1 MVEYWREKCLLQQK
15 GGPSPMQTHNGK
27 LARASSRSA
36 AHPAGTQPAEEGIAS
51 SGIAFQLWRL
61 YQHAWLVCL
70 IFPLAS
76 LVRNPLPVWHL
87 ALGGVALVGFAASYT
102 WLMWPHPASQGAR
115 LRARSPIS
123 YLLFVALSVLVLV
136 FSVMDG
142 PAWLWLLIGTSAIA
156 GLLLP
161 LRSAFAAV
169 VLFTLFPL
177 FLMLKIH
184 GGFAGVDVW
193 WLIALMLLVR
203 GLGLDMIGVARMGSA
218 IRELQIARR
227 ELARL
232 AVIEERERLS
242 RDLHDL
248 LGQTLSMIT
257 LKSELARH
265 LVTEEPERCARELS
279 EIERVARKS
288 LREVREA
295 VAGYRQPTLS
305 GELEGARQLLAA
317 AGIDSQI
324 VPFKEALPPMLDAAL
339 AWTVREGVTNVIR
352 HSRAQQCLIEL
363 TLKNSIVGAEVLS
376 DGGARVQVESTTR
389 PGLGLAGLRER
400 VSALGGHMEAGPL
413 TLLGKEHFCLRVE
426 LPIQPGVAVPV
437 FQEERT

>member
-1 MVEYWREKCLLQQK
+1 
-15 GGPSPMQTHNGK
+15 MQI
-27 LARASSRSA
+27 SRDQWTRTKESGA
-36 AHPAGTQPAEEGIAS
+36 VHLDSTRPAEEGIAS
-51 SGIAFQLWRL
+51 SGIGFHLWRL

-70 IFPLAS
+70 LFPLVS
-76 LVRNPLPVWHL
+76 LVRDPFPVWHL
-87 ALGGVALVGFAASYT
+87 ALGVVALVGFAGSYT
-102 WLMWPHPASQGAR
+102 WLMWPHPASQRAR
-115 LRARSPIS
+115 LRAQSRTSF
-123 YLLFVALSVLVLV
+123 LLFVALSVLALV
-136 FSVMDG
+136 FSVMYG

-184 GGFAGVDVW
+184 GGFAGVDLW

-218 IRELQIARR
+218 IRELHAARR

-257 LKSELARH
+257 LKSELARQ
-265 LVTEEPERCARELS
+265 LVTEEPSRCTQELS
-279 EIERVARKS
+279 EIERVARQT

-295 VAGYRQPTLS
+295 VAGYRQPNIS
-305 GELEGARQLLAA
+305 GELEGARQLLSV
-317 AGIDSQI
+317 AGIDYQI
-324 VPFKEALPPMLDAAL
+324 DSIQEVLPPAIDAAL

-352 HSRAQQCLIEL
+352 HSRARHCRIHL
-363 TLKNSIVGAEVLS
+363 THKNDTIGAEVLS
-376 DGGARVQVESTTR
+376 DGGRRELAESTAR

-400 VSALGGHMEAGPL
+400 VCTLGGDLEAGPL
-413 TLLGKEHFCLRVE
+413 LLQGKEHFRFSVILPFHDLRDA
-426 LPIQPGVAVPV
+426 QG
-437 FQEERT
+437 FQEERA

>member
-1 MVEYWREKCLLQQK
+1 
-15 GGPSPMQTHNGK
+15 MQI
-27 LARASSRSA
+27 SRDQWTRTKESGIA
-36 AHPAGTQPAEEGIAS
+36 YPGGTQPAEEGIAS
-51 SGIAFQLWRL
+51 SGVTFHLWRL

-70 IFPLAS
+70 LFPLVS
-76 LVRNPLPVWHL
+76 LVRDPFPVWHL
-87 ALGGVALVGFAASYT
+87 ALGLGALVGFAGSYT
-102 WLMWPHPASQGAR
+102 WLMWPHPASQ
-115 LRARSPIS
+115 RARTRAQSRTS
-123 YLLFVALSVLVLV
+123 FFLFIGLSVLVLV
-136 FSVMDG
+136 SSAMYG
-142 PAWLWLLIGTSAIA
+142 SAWLWLLIGTSAIA

-161 LRSAFAAV
+161 LRGAFAAV

-177 FLMLKIH
+177 FLMLKLH
-184 GGFAGVDVW
+184 GGLAGVDLW

-218 IRELQIARR
+218 IRELHAARR

-265 LVTEEPERCARELS
+265 LVTEEPDRCTQELS
-279 EIERVARKS
+279 EIERVARHT

-305 GELEGARQLLAA
+305 SELEGARQLLEA
-317 AGIDSQI
+317 AGIDYQI
-324 VPFKEALPPMLDAAL
+324 EPITEVLPPTVDAAL

-352 HSRAQQCLIEL
+352 HSRARQCRIRMAY
-363 TLKNSIVGAEVLS
+363 KNSAVGAEVLS
-376 DGGARVQVESTTR
+376 DGGRREQAERTAR

-400 VSALGGHMEAGPL
+400 VSALGGHMEAGAL
-413 TLLGKEHFCLRVE
+413 TLLGTEHFRVHVE
-426 LPIQPGVAVPV
+426 LPMKSEVEATT
-437 FQEERT
+437 FQEERA